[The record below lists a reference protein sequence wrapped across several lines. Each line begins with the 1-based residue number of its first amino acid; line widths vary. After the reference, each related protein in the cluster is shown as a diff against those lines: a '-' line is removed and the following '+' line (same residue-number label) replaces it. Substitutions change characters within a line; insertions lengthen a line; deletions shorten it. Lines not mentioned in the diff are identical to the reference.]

1 MAKFT
6 NNNQI
11 EKTMKTRLD
20 RNQPFEYIGLF
31 GEVQET
37 TLANLLSGIAE
48 ETRRKQA
55 LLAELT
61 ELESKVKD
69 IALQNGLES
78 EGGPVTVEDCLEFIN
93 QKLLISS
100 LP

>member
-1 MAKFT
+1 MK
-6 NNNQI
+6 

-20 RNQPFEYIGLF
+20 RHESFEYIGLF

-37 TLANLLSGIAE
+37 TLADPLSGITE
-48 ETRRKQA
+48 ETRKKQA
-55 LLAELT
+55 LLAGLT
-61 ELESKVKD
+61 ELEAKVRD

-78 EGGPVTVEDCLEFIN
+78 EGGLVTVEDCLEFIN
-93 QKLLISS
+93 QKLLTSS